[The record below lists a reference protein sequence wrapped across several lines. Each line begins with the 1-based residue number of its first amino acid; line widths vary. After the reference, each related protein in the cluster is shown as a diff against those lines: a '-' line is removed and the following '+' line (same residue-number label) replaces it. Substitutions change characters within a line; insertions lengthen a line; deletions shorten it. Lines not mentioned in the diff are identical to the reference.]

1 MGNVED
7 ISETSIGG
15 VLEGV
20 LEIPNPKWKEM
31 GSQCSS
37 EAEYHYQ
44 LMEYYLKSH
53 EHPGW
58 NHLAGQLLC
67 WKQHRALHKV
77 KGNVTA
83 DKGKCVVD
91 DTYQVRQ
98 G

>member
-1 MGNVED
+1 MRNVED
-7 ISETSIGG
+7 ISETTIG

-20 LEIPNPKWKEM
+20 LEIPNPKWMEM
-31 GSQCSS
+31 RSQCSSQCSS

-67 WKQHRALHKV
+67 WKQHRALDKV
-77 KGNVTA
+77 KENVTA

-91 DTYQVRQ
+91 DTY
-98 G
+98 